1 MDFVA
6 TCAAV
11 RSLTARWPQAAAKYV
26 EDKANGTA
34 VINMLRHTVA
44 GLLPVE
50 PEGSK
55 VSRAAAV
62 SPLIEAGNVHVPAV
76 ELAPWV
82 DDLIEEAVGFP
93 RAKHDDRVD
102 AMSQALNRLLI
113 NPLIFDDEIFEDDDA
128 EQSISL
134 Y

>member
-1 MDFVA
+1 
-6 TCAAV
+6 V
-11 RSLTARWPQAAAKYV
+11 RTLAARWPQATAKYV
-26 EDKANGTA
+26 EDKANGIA
-34 VINMLRHTVA
+34 VINMLRKSVA
-44 GLLPVE
+44 GLIPVE

-55 VSRAAAV
+55 VARAAAV
-62 SPLIEAGNVHVPAV
+62 SPLIEAGNVHVPDV
-76 ELAPWV
+76 DLAPWV
-82 DDLIEEAVGFP
+82 GELIEEAVGFP

-113 NPLIFDDEIFEDDDA
+113 NPLIFDDEVFEDDES